1 MQKDINQVVF
11 TARLTRDP
19 ELRTTPQGA
28 SVSTLRVA
36 IGRPNG
42 KDGSDRKAAFYDLE
56 VWGKL
61 AESCVRYLAKGRR
74 VAVVARLEHQQW
86 TDEQDQPRQRN
97 YLVGDEVRF
106 LDPPT
111 ESAEEPEADA

>member
-28 SVSTLRVA
+28 SVSTMRVA

-42 KDGSDRKAAFYDLE
+42 KDGEDRKAAFYDLE

-74 VAVVARLEHQQW
+74 VAAVARLEHQQW
-86 TDEQDQPRQRN
+86 TDEQDQARQRN
-97 YLVGDEVRF
+97 YLVADEVRF
-106 LDPPT
+106 LDPPP
-111 ESAEEPEADA
+111 ESAAEPEADR